1 MNCLGCRLAN
11 SLEPVN
17 IVYEDN
23 NICCILDIEPF
34 NEGHTLIL
42 PKKHFFELEELDDE
56 TALAIIIASKKLSI
70 VLKRLY
76 GLDGIS
82 VSQNGGLFNELTH
95 YHMHL
100 IPRFQGDGFSWSEPL
115 FKHGAEDRL
124 AVTKY
129 KMIEALKN
137 L

>member
-23 NICCILDIEPF
+23 NICCILDIAPF
-34 NEGHTLIL
+34 SEGHTLIL

-56 TALAIIIASKKLSI
+56 TVLAIIIASKKLSI

-76 GLDGIS
+76 GPDGIS
-82 VSQNGGLFNELTH
+82 VCQNGGLFNELTH

-100 IPRFQGDGFSWSEPL
+100 IPRFQGDGFSWGEPL
-115 FKHGAEDRL
+115 FQHGAEDRL
-124 AVTKY
+124 TVTKY